1 MSLPLRCRCCRRVA
15 LAEVSAARARHG
27 QGRERRREI
36 QRVGAITKLIGML
49 QTVSLSG
56 AITANKMWDLVAKV
70 MGVQTE
76 EQDNQGKERKPQGE
90 PAEDTGKT
98 RQQDLEKVMG
108 MQEQVA
114 ATLSDLAYGDI
125 EMQDAISAAGVTPLI
140 TILRTGSK
148 LSQAPT
154 WILSDRSPSLSPP
167 LHQSRALLP

>member
-1 MSLPLRCRCCRRVA
+1 M
-15 LAEVSAARARHG
+15 ARARHG

-56 AITANKMWDLVAKV
+56 AITANKMVAKV

-98 RQQDLEKVMG
+98 RHQDLEKVMG

-125 EMQDAISAAGVTPLI
+125 EMQDAIIGAAGVTPLI
-140 TILRTGSK
+140 TIMPTGSK

-167 LHQSRALLP
+167 LHQPRALLP